1 MCMNHA
7 LSFCDSCSFTYSLK
21 VSVPQGS
28 IFGLPVFL
36 LCLLWVTSLKWI
48 HSVATCAV
56 ISLAHP
62 SAELQTQVPNYWVC
76 PLGHPIGNPKATCL
90 SCIPLQSGP
99 PPVSLSWWLAPLPSG
114 PPKSE
119 VTGSHHSLL
128 PLIFSP
134 PSFLFL
140 TAIHFLLS
148 FTTAP
153 ALFCFMQGY
162 CKSLLISSLTL
173 PPSSGPI
180 SIHLLHCCYSTHV
193 VPCLEPIIEYRAS
206 TLSWPTGS

>member
-28 IFGLPVFL
+28 LFGLPVFL
-36 LCLLWVTSLKWI
+36 LCLLWVTSLTWI

-62 SAELQTQVPNYWVC
+62 STELQTQVPNYWVC
-76 PLGHPIGNPKATCL
+76 PLGHPTSNSKVTCL
-90 SCIPLQSGP
+90 SCIPFQSGP

-119 VTGSHHSLL
+119 VTRESSQ
-128 PLIFSP
+128 SP
-134 PSFLFL
+134 PSHFQPSILSLSNCNPFSPFLHDCRCF
-140 TAIHFLLS
+140 ILLR
-148 FTTAP
+148 A
-153 ALFCFMQGY
+153 G
-162 CKSLLISSLTL
+162 LLQES
-173 PPSSGPI
+173 PN
-180 SIHLLHCCYSTHV
+180 
-193 VPCLEPIIEYRAS
+193 
-206 TLSWPTGS
+206 